1 MSTEAAACSGAADAR
16 RPRASHCRVL
26 WQACASDIGAGA
38 EAALESGATDSNKN
52 STELSMTTFRLSALA
67 LALAFSAAVQADAA
81 TAKPASDSTR
91 TLNQAWLQR
100 LPFEDQTSFADARRG
115 LIEAFAGRVENAK
128 GQVVWDRMAYNFLD
142 GNAAP
147 ASVNPSLWRMA
158 QLNNI
163 AGLFEVR
170 ERIYQIRG
178 MDLSNMTIIEGDSG
192 LILIDPLISAETAR
206 AGLELY
212 YRHRP
217 RKPVRAVIYSHSHVD
232 HFGGVRGVIDE
243 ADVKAG
249 KVRVIAPEGFYEHA
263 VSENVLA
270 GPAMMRRAQ
279 YMYGS
284 LLPRGERGQVD
295 AGLGK
300 STPVNA
306 TVTLIAPSELIAQ
319 PLETR
324 SIDGVEIEFQLTPG
338 TEAPA
343 EMNLYFPQFKTLCMA
358 ENATHTQ
365 HNVLTLRGALVR
377 DPKIWSHYLGESL
390 ARYGDEAEV
399 LFAQHHWPTW
409 GGDRIREYLADQR
422 DMYAFLDSQTL
433 RLINQGLT
441 STEIAEQL
449 QSLPPRLARKWYSR
463 DYYGSLSHN
472 VRAVYQRYMGFYD
485 GNPAN
490 LDPLPPEAAG
500 RRYVAAMGGAAAV
513 LDTARQAFA
522 AGDYRWSAQLL
533 NHLVFAEPDN
543 RAALELQADTL
554 EQLGYQSENAT
565 WRNIY
570 LSGAQELR
578 QGVNPQRAGNGAPDM
593 VRALTPSMFFDYL
606 AVRIDALQA
615 ADEDLRINWRFT
627 DLEQEHALTLRHGVL
642 THRSGERHAQADIE
656 LSMSK
661 ALLDRIAL
669 KQTSFAQATKDGA
682 IVVSGERQKLFK
694 LLGGLEQPKSNFNLV
709 TP

>member
-1 MSTEAAACSGAADAR
+1 M
-16 RPRASHCRVL
+16 P
-26 WQACASDIGAGA
+26 I
-38 EAALESGATDSNKN
+38 
-52 STELSMTTFRLSALA
+52 FRLSALA
-67 LALAFSAAVQADAA
+67 MALTFSGAILADAS
-81 TAKPASDSTR
+81 ASKAASESTR
-91 TLNQAWLQR
+91 ESNQAWLQR
-100 LPFEDQTSFADARRG
+100 LPFEDQSSFEDARRG
-115 LIEAFAGRVENAK
+115 LIAPFTGVVENAK
-128 GQVVWDRMAYNFLD
+128 GQVVWDRLAYNFLD
-142 GNAAP
+142 GNDAP
-147 ASVNPSLWRMA
+147 ASVNPSLWRMG
-158 QLNNI
+158 QLNNM

-192 LILIDPLISAETAR
+192 LILIDPLISTETAR

-212 YRHRP
+212 YQHRP

-279 YMYGS
+279 YMYGA

-295 AGLGK
+295 SGLGK
-300 STPVNA
+300 GTPSNA
-306 TVTLIAPSELIAQ
+306 TVTLIAPTELIAQ
-319 PLETR
+319 PLETHV
-324 SIDGVEIEFQLTPG
+324 IDGVEIEFQLTPG

-343 EMNLYFPQFKTLCMA
+343 EMNMYLPQFKTLCMA

-377 DPKIWSHYLGESL
+377 DAKVWAHYLDEAL
-390 ARYGDEAEV
+390 VRYGEQAEV

-409 GGDRIREYLADQR
+409 GGERIRDYLADQR

-441 STEIAEQL
+441 ATEIAAEL
-449 QSLPPRLARKWYSR
+449 QSLPPRLASKWYSR

-490 LDPLPPEAAG
+490 LDPLPPEDAG
-500 RRYVAAMGGAAAV
+500 RRYVAAMGGADAV
-513 LDTARQAFA
+513 LKTANLVFA
-522 AGDYRWSAQLL
+522 DGDYRWAAQLL

-543 RAALELQADTL
+543 VAARELQADTL

-565 WRNIY
+565 WRNVY
-570 LSGAQELR
+570 LSGAHELR
-578 QGVNPQRAGNGAPDM
+578 SGVAEARARNGTPDM
-593 VRALTPSMFFDYL
+593 VRAMTPSMFFDYL
-606 AVRIDALQA
+606 AVRIDAMKA
-615 ADEDLRINWRFT
+615 ADEDLSINWRFT
-627 DLEQEHALTLRHGVL
+627 DLDENYALTLRNGVL
-642 THRSGERHAQADIE
+642 THRKQSRHAQADID

-661 ALLDRIAL
+661 ELLDRIAL
-669 KQTSFAQATKDGA
+669 KETGFLKEATIGGIEIA
-682 IVVSGERQKLFK
+682 SGRLKLLK
-694 LLGGLEQPKSNFNLV
+694 LLGGLDEANPQFNLV

>member
-1 MSTEAAACSGAADAR
+1 M
-16 RPRASHCRVL
+16 P
-26 WQACASDIGAGA
+26 I
-38 EAALESGATDSNKN
+38 
-52 STELSMTTFRLSALA
+52 FRLSALA
-67 LALAFSAAVQADAA
+67 LALIALGAHAEQPVS
-81 TAKPASDSTR
+81 AKPATEITQQR
-91 TLNQAWLQR
+91 NQAWLQR
-100 LPFEDQTSFADARRG
+100 LPFENRADFESARRG
-115 LIEAFAGRVENAK
+115 LIEPFTGVVENADGK
-128 GQVVWDRMAYNFLD
+128 PVWNRMAYNFLD
-142 GNAAP
+142 GNDAP
-147 ASVNPSLWRMA
+147 ASVNPSLWRIA

-170 ERIYQIRG
+170 ERVYQIRG
-178 MDLSNMTIIEGDSG
+178 MDLSNMTVIEGDSG
-192 LILIDPLISAETAR
+192 LIIIDPLISTETAR

-212 YRHRP
+212 YKHRP
-217 RKPVRAVIYSHSHVD
+217 RKPVLAVIYSHSHVD

-243 ADVKAG
+243 ADVQAG
-249 KVRVIAPEGFYEHA
+249 KVKVIAPEGFYEHA

-279 YMYGS
+279 YMYGAV
-284 LLPRGERGQVD
+284 LPRGERGQVD

-300 STPVNA
+300 GTPINA
-306 TVTLIAPSELIAQ
+306 TVTLIAPTDLIVE
-319 PLETR
+319 PLETHE
-324 SIDGVEIEFQLTPG
+324 IDGVTIEFQLTPG

-343 EMNLYFPQFKTLCMA
+343 EMNMYFPQFKTLCMA

-377 DPKIWSHYLGESL
+377 DAKVWAHYLDEAL
-390 ARYGDEAEV
+390 VRYGDEAEV

-409 GGDRIREYLADQR
+409 GGDDIRDYLADQR

-441 STEIAEQL
+441 PTEISAQL
-449 QSLPPRLARKWYSR
+449 SSLPPRLAGKWYSR

-490 LDPLPPEAAG
+490 LDPLPPVDAG
-500 RRYVAAMGGAAAV
+500 RRYVAVMGGAEAV
-513 LDTARQAFA
+513 LKAARQAFE
-522 AGDYRWSAQLL
+522 AGDYRWAAQLL

-543 RAALELQADTL
+543 AAARALQADTL

-565 WRNIY
+565 WRNVY
-570 LSGAQELR
+570 LSGAHELR
-578 QGVNPQRAGNGAPDM
+578 QGVAEARARNGAPDM

-606 AVRIDALQA
+606 AVRIDAMKE
-615 ADEDLRINWRFT
+615 ADRDLLINWRFT
-627 DLEQEHALTLRHGVL
+627 DLDEDYALTLRNGVL
-642 THRSGERHAQADIE
+642 THRKDSRHAQADIGV
-656 LSMSK
+656 SMTK

-669 KQTSFAQATKDGA
+669 KETGFLKEATIGGIEID
-682 IVVSGERQKLFK
+682 SGRVQLLK
-694 LLGGLEQPKSNFNLV
+694 LLGGLDEANPQFNLV

>member
-1 MSTEAAACSGAADAR
+1 MPS
-16 RPRASHCRVL
+16 
-26 WQACASDIGAGA
+26 
-38 EAALESGATDSNKN
+38 
-52 STELSMTTFRLSALA
+52 FRLSAILLA
-67 LALAFSAAVQADAA
+67 LIASGAVQAELPTPGKPA
-81 TAKPASDSTR
+81 TAITSN
-91 TLNQAWLQR
+91 LNQAWLQR
-100 LPFEDQTSFADARRG
+100 LPFEDKADFANARRG
-115 LIEAFAGRVENAK
+115 LIEAFDGAVKNAQ
-128 GQVVWDRMAYNFLD
+128 GQPVWDRAAYNFLD
-142 GNAAP
+142 ANQAP
-147 ASVNPSLWRMA
+147 ASVNPSLWRIA
-158 QLNNI
+158 QLNNL

-170 ERIYQIRG
+170 ERIYQVRG
-178 MDLSNMTIIEGDSG
+178 MDLSNMTIIEGDNG
-192 LILIDPLISAETAR
+192 LILIDPLISTETAR

-217 RKPVRAVIYSHSHVD
+217 RKPVLAVIYSHSHVD

-249 KVRVIAPEGFYEHA
+249 KVRVFAPEGFYEHA

-300 STPVNA
+300 GTPVNA
-306 TVTLIAPSELIAQ
+306 SLTLIAPTDLIRE

-324 SIDGVEIEFQLTPG
+324 SIDGVEIKFQLTPG

-343 EMNLYFPQFKTLCMA
+343 EMNLYFPQFRTLCMA

-377 DPKIWSHYLGESL
+377 DAKVWAQYLDDALVRFGEQ
-390 ARYGDEAEV
+390 AEV

-409 GGDRIREYLADQR
+409 GGEAIREYLADQR

-433 RLINQGLT
+433 RLINQGAT
-441 STEIAEQL
+441 PTEIAAQL
-449 QSLPPRLARKWYSR
+449 SSLPPRLAGKWYSR

-490 LDPLPPEAAG
+490 LDPLPPVQAG
-500 RRYVAAMGGAAAV
+500 QRYVLAMGGADAV
-513 LDTARQAFA
+513 LATAREAFA
-522 AGDYRWSAQLL
+522 AGDYRWAAQLL

-543 RAALELQADTL
+543 KAARDLQADTL

-565 WRNIY
+565 WRNVY
-570 LSGAQELR
+570 LSGALELR
-578 QGVNPQRAGNGAPDM
+578 EGVAQAKAHKSAAPDM
-593 VRALTPSMFFDYL
+593 IRALTPGMFFDYL
-606 AVRIDALQA
+606 AVRIDAMQA
-615 ADEDLRINWRFT
+615 ADEDLLINWRFT
-627 DLEQEHALTLRHGVL
+627 DLEEDYALTLRNGVL
-642 THRSGERHAQADIE
+642 TYRTGMRHAKADVN
-656 LSMSK
+656 LRMSK
-661 ALLDRIAL
+661 ALLDSIAL
-669 KQTSFAQATKDGA
+669 KETGFLKESTIGGIDIEGGR
-682 IVVSGERQKLFK
+682 IK
-694 LLGGLEQPKSNFNLV
+694 LLKLLAGLDEPNPQFNLV
-709 TP
+709 EP

>member
-1 MSTEAAACSGAADAR
+1 MPIS
-16 RPRASHCRVL
+16 
-26 WQACASDIGAGA
+26 
-38 EAALESGATDSNKN
+38 
-52 STELSMTTFRLSALA
+52 RLSAIA
-67 LALAFSAAVQADAA
+67 LALLSCGTVHADSVAPGKPA
-81 TAKPASDSTR
+81 TAIT
-91 TLNQAWLQR
+91 TELNQAWLQR
-100 LPFEDQTSFADARRG
+100 LPFSDTADFDDARRG
-115 LIEAFAGRVENAK
+115 LLEPFEGVIANAEGRE
-128 GQVVWDRMAYNFLD
+128 VWNRRAYDFLD

-147 ASVNPSLWRMA
+147 ASVNPSLWRIA

-163 AGLFEVR
+163 AGLFQVG
-170 ERIYQIRG
+170 ERIYQVRG
-178 MDLSNMTIIEGDSG
+178 MDLSNMTVIEGDSG
-192 LILIDPLISAETAR
+192 LILVDPLISAETAR

-217 RKPVRAVIYSHSHVD
+217 RKPVVAVIYSHAHVD

-249 KVRVIAPEGFYEHA
+249 KVRVIAPDGFFEHA

-300 STPVNA
+300 GTPSNA
-306 TVTLIAPSELIAQ
+306 TVTLIAPSEVIGQA
-319 PLETR
+319 LETR
-324 SIDGVEIEFQLTPG
+324 TVDGVEIEFQLTPG

-343 EMNLYFPQFKTLCMA
+343 EMNLYFPQFKALCMA

-377 DPKIWSHYLGESL
+377 DAKVWAQYLDDAL
-390 ARYGDEAEV
+390 VRYGDKAEV

-409 GGDRIREYLADQR
+409 GGARIREYLADQR
-422 DMYAFLDSQTL
+422 DLYAFLDSQTL

-441 STEIAEQL
+441 PTEIAAKL
-449 QSLPPRLARKWYSR
+449 ATLPPRLAGKWYSR

-490 LDPLPPEAAG
+490 LDPLPPEEAG
-500 RRYVAAMGGAAAV
+500 KRYVEAMGGAEAV
-513 LDTARQAFA
+513 LARARKAFE
-522 AGDYRWSAQLL
+522 AGDYLWAAQLL

-543 RAALELQADTL
+543 PVARELQADTL

-565 WRNIY
+565 WRNVY
-570 LSGAQELR
+570 LSGALELR
-578 QGVNPQRAGNGAPDM
+578 QGVARAKARNSAPDM
-593 VRALTPSMFFDYL
+593 VRALTPSLFFDYL
-606 AVRIDALQA
+606 AVRIDAMQA
-615 ADEDLRINWRFT
+615 ADEDLLINWRFS
-627 DLEQEHALTLRHGVL
+627 DLGEDYALTLRNGVL
-642 THRSGERHAQADIE
+642 THRNGARHAKPDVS
-656 LSMSK
+656 LSMTK

-669 KQTSFAQATKDGA
+669 KETGFLKESMIGGIEIDQGR
-682 IVVSGERQKLFK
+682 IKLLR
-694 LLGGLEQPKSNFNLV
+694 LLGGLDEPNPQFNLV

>member
-1 MSTEAAACSGAADAR
+1 MPIS
-16 RPRASHCRVL
+16 
-26 WQACASDIGAGA
+26 
-38 EAALESGATDSNKN
+38 
-52 STELSMTTFRLSALA
+52 RLSAIA
-67 LALAFSAAVQADAA
+67 LALLSCGTVHADSADSAAPGKPA
-81 TAKPASDSTR
+81 TAITAE
-91 TLNQAWLQR
+91 LNQAWLQR
-100 LPFEDQTSFADARRG
+100 LPFSDTADFDDARRG
-115 LIEAFAGRVENAK
+115 LLEPFEGVIANAEGRE
-128 GQVVWDRMAYNFLD
+128 VWNRRAYDFLD
-142 GNAAP
+142 GKAAP
-147 ASVNPSLWRMA
+147 ASVNPSLWRIA

-163 AGLFEVR
+163 AGLFQVG
-170 ERIYQIRG
+170 ERIYQVRG
-178 MDLSNMTIIEGDSG
+178 MDLSNMTVIEGDSG

-217 RKPVRAVIYSHSHVD
+217 RKPVVAVIYSHAHVD

-249 KVRVIAPEGFYEHA
+249 KVRVIAPDGFFEHA

-300 STPVNA
+300 GTPSNA
-306 TVTLIAPSELIAQ
+306 TVTLIAPSEVIGQA
-319 PLETR
+319 LETR
-324 SIDGVEIEFQLTPG
+324 TVDGVEIEFQLTPG

-377 DPKIWSHYLGESL
+377 DAKVWAQYLDDAL
-390 ARYGDEAEV
+390 VRYGDKAEV

-409 GGDRIREYLADQR
+409 GGARIREYLADQR

-441 STEIAEQL
+441 PTEIAAKL
-449 QSLPPRLARKWYSR
+449 ATLPPRLAGKWYSR

-490 LDPLPPEAAG
+490 LDPLPPEEAG
-500 RRYVAAMGGAAAV
+500 KRYVEAMGGPDAV
-513 LDTARQAFA
+513 LAGARKAVEG
-522 AGDYRWSAQLL
+522 GDYRWAAQLL

-543 RAALELQADTL
+543 QAARELQADTL

-565 WRNIY
+565 WRNVY
-570 LSGAQELR
+570 LSGALELR
-578 QGVNPQRAGNGAPDM
+578 QGVARAKARNSAPDM
-593 VRALTPSMFFDYL
+593 IRALTPSLFFDYL
-606 AVRIDALQA
+606 AVRIDAMKA
-615 ADEDLRINWRFT
+615 ADEDLLINWRFS
-627 DLEQEHALTLRHGVL
+627 DLGEDYALTLRNGVL
-642 THRSGERHAQADIE
+642 THRNGARHAKPDVS
-656 LSMSK
+656 LSMTK

-669 KQTSFAQATKDGA
+669 KETGFLKESMIGGIEIDQGR
-682 IVVSGERQKLFK
+682 IKLLR
-694 LLGGLEQPKSNFNLV
+694 LLGGLDEPNPQFNLV

>member
-1 MSTEAAACSGAADAR
+1 MPS
-16 RPRASHCRVL
+16 
-26 WQACASDIGAGA
+26 
-38 EAALESGATDSNKN
+38 
-52 STELSMTTFRLSALA
+52 FRLSALA
-67 LALAFSAAVQADAA
+67 LALIVSSAHAEPPAA
-81 TAKPASDSTR
+81 GKPASEITR
-91 TLNQAWLQR
+91 ERNQAWLQR
-100 LPFEDQTSFADARRG
+100 LPFSDRADFDNARRG
-115 LIEAFAGRVENAK
+115 LIEPFTGVVENAE
-128 GQVVWDRMAYNFLD
+128 GQPVWNRMAYNFLD
-142 GNAAP
+142 GNDAP
-147 ASVNPSLWRMA
+147 ASVNPSLWRIA

-170 ERIYQIRG
+170 ERVYQVRG
-178 MDLSNMTIIEGDSG
+178 LDLSNMTIIEGDSG
-192 LILIDPLISAETAR
+192 LILIDPLISTETAR

-212 YRHRP
+212 YKHRP
-217 RKPVRAVIYSHSHVD
+217 RKPVLAVIYSHSHVD

-249 KVRVIAPEGFYEHA
+249 KVQVIAPEGFYEHA

-284 LLPRGERGQVD
+284 LLPRDERGQVD

-300 STPVNA
+300 GTPSNA
-306 TVTLIAPSELIAQ
+306 TVTLIAPTVLIAKA
-319 PLETR
+319 LETR
-324 SIDGVEIEFQLTPG
+324 NIDGVEIEFQLTPG

-343 EMNLYFPQFKTLCMA
+343 EMNMYFPQFKTLCMA

-377 DPKIWSHYLGESL
+377 DAKVWAHYLDDAL
-390 ARYGDEAEV
+390 VRYGDKAEV

-409 GGDRIREYLADQR
+409 GGSEIRDYLADQR

-441 STEIAEQL
+441 PTEIAARLE
-449 QSLPPRLARKWYSR
+449 SLPPRLASKWYSR

-490 LDPLPPEAAG
+490 LDPLPPEDAG
-500 RRYVAAMGGAAAV
+500 RRYVAAMGGADAV
-513 LDTARQAFA
+513 LQSARQAFSS
-522 AGDYRWSAQLL
+522 GDYRWAAQLL

-543 RAALELQADTL
+543 AAARELQADTL

-565 WRNIY
+565 WRNVY
-570 LSGAQELR
+570 LSGALELR
-578 QGVNPQRAGNGAPDM
+578 QGVAEARARNGAPDM
-593 VRALTPSMFFDYL
+593 IRALTPSMFFDYL
-606 AVRIDALQA
+606 AVRIDALKA
-615 ADEDLRINWRFT
+615 ADEDLLINWRFT
-627 DLEQEHALTLRHGVL
+627 DLGEDYALTLRNGVL
-642 THRSGERHAQADIE
+642 TQRKDSRHAQADINV
-656 LSMSK
+656 SMTK

-669 KQTSFAQATKDGA
+669 KETGFLKEATIGDIEIEG
-682 IVVSGERQKLFK
+682 GRLKLLK
-694 LLGGLEQPKSNFNLV
+694 LLGGMDEPNPQFNLV
-709 TP
+709 SP